1 MKTSHVSR
9 LQKLENKIKARRSDR
24 LLAVE
29 EAQDQPGVFMSIDK
43 KRTYTQE
50 ELDSYNGT
58 ILKIVRIQAP
68 LPGDKDQA

>member
-1 MKTSHVSR
+1 MKTSHISR
-9 LQKLENKIKARRSDR
+9 LQKLENKSRRSDSY
-24 LLAVE
+24 LAVE
-29 EAQDQPGVFMSIDK
+29 EIQDQPGVFKSLDK